1 LYRSRVALSLLV
13 ALWAL
18 PLAAHDFWIVPS
30 SFRPAVGSPLAL
42 RMRVGENLKGDPVP
56 RDPAL
61 VERFALFGP
70 GVPGAAVPVPGVAG
84 ADPAGFVR
92 IAEAGLYTVVY
103 RSHRTRIDLPP
114 EKFDE
119 ALRREGLERILELRQ
134 SRGESLKPS
143 TEVFSRCA
151 KALLLVGAPDA
162 TSPMPATSATSATLA
177 TSGFDRP
184 VGLTLEL
191 IPEKNPYALK
201 AGDELPVRLLYEGKP
216 LAGALVVALGL
227 HQTDGRIAARTGKDG
242 RARLRLPEG
251 GFWLIKSVHMVPA
264 PHDTGVDWESL
275 WASLTFDLP
284 VR

>member
-1 LYRSRVALSLLV
+1 LISALLSSLAMLT
-13 ALWAL
+13 AL

-30 SFRPAVGSPLAL
+30 SFRPAVSSPLAL
-42 RMRVGENLKGDPVP
+42 RLRVGENLKGDPVP

-61 VERFALFGP
+61 VDRFALLGPLPAETEVPIP
-70 GVPGAAVPVPGVAG
+70 GVSG

-92 IAEAGLYTVVY
+92 VSEAGLYTVVY
-103 RSHRTRIDLPP
+103 RSHRTRLDLPP

-119 ALRREGLERILELRQ
+119 ALRREGLESILELRK

-151 KALLLVGAPDA
+151 KALVLVGQ
-162 TSPMPATSATSATLA
+162 PATPGGGGS
-177 TSGFDRP
+177 FDRP
-184 VGLTLEL
+184 VGMPLEL
-191 IPEKNPYALK
+191 IPEKNPYGLK
-201 AGDELPVRLLYEGKP
+201 SGEELPIRLLYQGKP
-216 LAGALVVALGL
+216 LTGALVIALGL
-227 HQTDGRIAARTGKDG
+227 HQADGRIAARSGKDG
-242 RARLRLPEG
+242 RVRLRLPEG

-284 VR
+284 AR

>member
-1 LYRSRVALSLLV
+1 LYRRRLLFPLL
-13 ALWAL
+13 AMLWAL

-30 SFRPAVGSPLAL
+30 TFRPGVGSPLAL
-42 RMRVGENLKGDPVP
+42 RLRVGENLRGDPVP
-56 RDPAL
+56 RDPAQ
-61 VERFALFGP
+61 VDRFVLKGPTAENGETPIP
-70 GVPGAAVPVPGVAG
+70 GVTG
-84 ADPAGFVR
+84 ADPAGFTHVQG
-92 IAEAGLYTVVY
+92 AGLYTVVY

-119 ALRREGLERILELRQ
+119 ALRREGLEKIMEVRK

-151 KALLLVGAPDA
+151 KALLLVGQPAMPA
-162 TSPMPATSATSATLA
+162 MPAMPATPGGDGTS
-177 TSGFDRP
+177 FERP
-184 VGLTLEL
+184 VGMTLEL
-191 IPEKNPYALK
+191 VPEKNPYMLK

-216 LAGALVVALGL
+216 LAGALVIALGL

-242 RARLRLPEG
+242 RVRLRLPEG

-284 VR
+284 AK

>member
-1 LYRSRVALSLLV
+1 LASLVTL
-13 ALWAL
+13 AAL
-18 PLAAHDFWIVPS
+18 PLLAHDFWIVPS
-30 SFRPAVGSPLAL
+30 SFRPAVGSPLAFRL
-42 RMRVGENLKGDPVP
+42 RVGENLRGDPVP
-56 RDPAL
+56 RDTAQ
-61 VERFALFGP
+61 VERFVLLGP
-70 GVPGAAVPVPGVAG
+70 LPERTETPVPGVTG
-84 ADPAGFVR
+84 ADPAGFVHV
-92 IAEAGLYTVVY
+92 EAPGLYTGVY

-151 KALLLVGAPDA
+151 KSLIWVGATA
-162 TSPMPATSATSATLA
+162 APAALPVSAMT
-177 TSGFDRP
+177 GFDRP
-184 VGLTLEL
+184 VGMTLEL

-201 AGDELPVRLLYEGKP
+201 AGDELPVRLLYQGKP

-227 HQTDGRIAARTGKDG
+227 HQTDGRIAVRSGKDG

-251 GFWLIKSVHMVPA
+251 GFWLIKSVHMVRA

-284 VR
+284 AK